1 MGSAGPLEAD
11 TLDDLVEL
19 TRGPRASI
27 IDGLRFYGGE
37 TNVKKLR
44 EYGDFQSAAYHLNIL
59 QEQEL
64 IEKSGEEFVG
74 RGGSSTV
81 YCLTDLGEEVADELT
96 DTADQS
102 ATFSEVVKRIEDL
115 EEEMETFRDAHND
128 MADFVEDLDEKLDE
142 LKDE

>member
-1 MGSAGPLEAD
+1 MANTGPPEAD
-11 TLDDLVEL
+11 TLNDLVEL

-44 EYGDFQSAAYHLNIL
+44 EYGDFQSAAYHLNLL
-59 QEQEL
+59 QEQGL

-81 YCLTDLGEEVADELT
+81 YRLTDLGEEVADELT

-102 ATFSEVVKRIEDL
+102 ATFSEVVKRVESLED
-115 EEEMETFRDAHND
+115 EIETFREAHND
-128 MADFVEDLDEKLDE
+128 MADFVENLSEELDE
-142 LKDE
+142 LRDE